1 MAVFV
6 LRRVFA
12 SRLGGSMQTELI
24 KTKIEQIVQE
34 SITQLRAIHID
45 HLERKWIAVSILII
59 ALLVGIICIDALF
72 HGVNPPSKV
81 ETIDSASLH
90 LSKEFAEENLG
101 VQTDDKGNVVVR
113 MVAGRYSFFPKHID
127 IPAETAIT
135 FRWVSM
141 DVLHG
146 VHIPMTNMSTMI
158 VPGYV
163 AEVTTTFPKPGEYPL
178 LCNEFCGLG
187 HNHMWSNISVI
198 AKEDWTAKANTPPPA
213 PATK

>member
-1 MAVFV
+1 
-6 LRRVFA
+6 
-12 SRLGGSMQTELI
+12 MQTDPITDPI
-24 KTKIEQIVQE
+24 KVK
-34 SITQLRAIHID
+34 STQLFTEFVTYLRAIHID
-45 HLERKWIAVSILII
+45 HLERKWIAISIIVI
-59 ALLVGIICIDALF
+59 AFMVGIITIDALF

-101 VQTDDKGNVVVR
+101 VQIDDKGNVIVR
-113 MVAGRYSFFPKHID
+113 MVAGRYSFIPKHID
-127 IPAETAIT
+127 VPAETAIT

-163 AEVTTTFPKPGEYPL
+163 AEITTTFPQPGEYPL
-178 LCNEFCGLG
+178 LCNEYCGLG

-198 AKEDWTAKANTPPPA
+198 SKEDWAAKAIAPSPA

>member
-1 MAVFV
+1 
-6 LRRVFA
+6 
-12 SRLGGSMQTELI
+12 MQTEPSKSANLI
-24 KTKIEQIVQE
+24 QSLCAQFN
-34 SITQLRAIHID
+34 AIHID
-45 HLERKWIAVSILII
+45 HLEKRWITISLMVVG
-59 ALLVGIICIDALF
+59 LLVGIITLDAFF

-90 LSKEFAEENLG
+90 LSKEFAEDNLG
-101 VQTDDKGNVVVR
+101 VQVDGKGAVTIR

-127 IPAETAIT
+127 VPAETPLT

-163 AEVTTTFPKPGEYPL
+163 AQVSTTFPKPGEYPL
-178 LCNEFCGLG
+178 LCNEYCGLG

-198 AKEDWTAKANTPPPA
+198 AKEDWKAPVKSPA
-213 PATK
+213 NGEQ

>member
-1 MAVFV
+1 
-6 LRRVFA
+6 
-12 SRLGGSMQTELI
+12 MQTEPV
-24 KTKIEQIVQE
+24 KAKYEQRLRDLSAQLRDFYV
-34 SITQLRAIHID
+34 QLRAIHID
-45 HLERKWIAVSILII
+45 QLERKWITISMIVIGLFVSII
-59 ALLVGIICIDALF
+59 VIDAFF

-81 ETIDSASLH
+81 ETVDSASLH
-90 LSKEFAEENLG
+90 LNKEFAEDNLG
-101 VQTDDKGNVVVR
+101 VQVDDKGNITVK

-127 IPAETAIT
+127 VPAETPLT

-163 AEVTTTFPKPGEYPL
+163 AEITTTFPKPGDYPV
-178 LCNEFCGLG
+178 LCNEYCGLG

-198 AKEDWTAKANTPPPA
+198 AKEDWETPVKSPV
-213 PATK
+213 KGGSNNE

>member
-1 MAVFV
+1 MQIEPLKQKCEQL
-6 LRRVFA
+6 LRDFY
-12 SRLGGSMQTELI
+12 TEF
-24 KTKIEQIVQE
+24 
-34 SITQLRAIHID
+34 RAIHID
-45 HLERKWIAVSILII
+45 QLERKWIAISLVVVGLF
-59 ALLVGIICIDALF
+59 VGIITIDAFF

-90 LSKEFAEENLG
+90 LSKEFAEDNLG
-101 VQTDDKGNVVVR
+101 VQVDDKGNVTVR

-127 IPAETAIT
+127 VPAETSLT

-163 AEVTTTFPKPGEYPL
+163 AEITTTFPKPGEYPV
-178 LCNEFCGLG
+178 LCNEYCGLG

-198 AKEDWTAKANTPPPA
+198 AKEDWKASVKLPAKGGSNHE
-213 PATK
+213 

>member
-1 MAVFV
+1 
-6 LRRVFA
+6 
-12 SRLGGSMQTELI
+12 MQTEPL
-24 KTKIEQIVQE
+24 KQQCERYLRE
-34 SITQLRAIHID
+34 FWSQLCAIHID
-45 HLERKWIAVSILII
+45 RLERKWITISILVIG
-59 ALLVGIICIDALF
+59 LFVGIITIDAFF

-90 LSKEFAEENLG
+90 LNKEFAEDNLG
-101 VQTDDKGNVVVR
+101 VQVDGQGNVIIR
-113 MVAGRYSFFPKHID
+113 MVAGRYSFFPKHISV
-127 IPAETAIT
+127 PAETKLT

-163 AEVTTTFPKPGEYPL
+163 AEITTTFPKPGEFPV
-178 LCNEFCGLG
+178 LCNEYCGLG

-198 AKEDWTAKANTPPPA
+198 AKENWTAPVKLPA
-213 PATK
+213 VKGGSNNE